1 MSLFYGFILLGYLIS
16 RISNK
21 GKTFNKYLN
30 SLLIN
35 ALLPILIAYT
45 FLTSS
50 FTSFVEIPI
59 FLLIVVVIHLLGP
72 VMIYLRLRRSDIK
85 NQTKGSLFICSTFNN
100 ALFIPLP
107 LALMFIGPT
116 AVPFVIMCSLTQM
129 TLFVTLGSAMG
140 ATFGGEDTGWKKVA
154 RDAATFP
161 PFLAIVVTLVLLGLN
176 IQLPNDIAIIL
187 SYNSPLTTYLAL
199 VSVGLGVGVRF
210 SLWDIRTA
218 LNVIVIRQVIIPLI
232 IFPLILISTL
242 SQVPVQVLILESM
255 MPPAVLTVVYASGF
269 NLDVEI
275 AATTVTVGTLLLL
288 PLIPVLLLILG

>member
-1 MSLFYGFILLGYLIS
+1 
-16 RISNK
+16 
-21 GKTFNKYLN
+21 
-30 SLLIN
+30 
-35 ALLPILIAYT
+35 
-45 FLTSS
+45 
-50 FTSFVEIPI
+50 
-59 FLLIVVVIHLLGP
+59 
-72 VMIYLRLRRSDIK
+72 MI
-85 NQTKGSLFICSTFNN
+85 
-100 ALFIPLP
+100 
-107 LALMFIGPT
+107 
-116 AVPFVIMCSLTQM
+116 
-129 TLFVTLGSAMG
+129 LFVTLGSAMG
-140 ATFGGEDTGWKKVA
+140 ATFGGDDAGWKKVA

-176 IQLPNDIAIIL
+176 VQLQDDIALIL

-210 SLWDIRTA
+210 SLWNIRTA
-218 LNVIVIRQVIIPLI
+218 LNVIVVRQLVIPLI

-242 SQVPVQVLILESM
+242 SQVPVQVLILESL